1 IVYLEA
7 MGAPSQTNARVYGT
21 DYFVVISPIGSS
33 LKMEQ
38 IRHTYLHYVLDP
50 LAMKRPEAMKRLGS
64 LLNAVRMAPMD
75 ESFKNDISLLVTES
89 LIRAVEARTLGSGK
103 SFEERRE
110 EAVRSEEH
118 TSELQSR
125 GH

>member
-1 IVYLEA
+1 MMFNTDIYLKLPTSGYLGRQFMVYLEA

-50 LAMKRPEAMKRLGS
+50 LAMKRTEAIKRPKPLID
-64 LLNAVRMAPMD
+64 AVRLSA
-75 ESFKNDISLLVTES
+75 I
-89 LIRAVEARTLGSGK
+89 G
-103 SFEERRE
+103 ERLKQD
-110 EAVRSEEH
+110 A
-118 TSELQSR
+118 
-125 GH
+125 